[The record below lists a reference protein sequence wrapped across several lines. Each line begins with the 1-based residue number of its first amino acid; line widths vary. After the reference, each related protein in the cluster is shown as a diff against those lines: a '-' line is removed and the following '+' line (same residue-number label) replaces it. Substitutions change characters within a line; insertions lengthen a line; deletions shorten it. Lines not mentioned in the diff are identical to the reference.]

1 MNPQAHAALARMDTL
16 GIAYTLHEH
25 PPIAHAHNRF
35 GLGLTFDAQVC
46 KNLLVTTRNEN
57 RLLLLML
64 PAEKEA
70 DLKALR
76 AAFGTTRLGF
86 AGEAL
91 LRAVLG
97 QSPGQVGICGVI
109 HDTARRA
116 EVVFDS
122 ALRGLAKV
130 AMHPGDN
137 TLTVIAAFA
146 DIENYVRS
154 WGSPVHFYDF

>member
-1 MNPQAHAALARMDTL
+1 MNAQVRAVLARMDKL
-16 GIAYTLHEH
+16 CIPYTLHEH
-25 PPIAHAHNRF
+25 PPIAHAHDRF

-46 KNLLVTTRNEN
+46 KNLLVTTRNES

-76 AAFGTTRLGF
+76 ADFGTTRLGF

-91 LRAVLG
+91 LGDVLG
-97 QSPGQVGICGVI
+97 QSPGQVGVCGVI

-146 DIENYVRS
+146 HIENYVRS
-154 WGSPVHFYDF
+154 WGSAVHFYDF